1 MSSETLVV
9 KSKDDIIQY
18 VDRHPT
24 QHNTA
29 LLVAIVL
36 GGMFL
41 SAYDLTILGTATDQL
56 TSEFS
61 LSSWGLS
68 VVMTLMPV
76 GALMGAYIGGFYA
89 DRIGRKLV
97 FTVCLVLLIVSSVGA
112 ALAPNPLWLGIFRL
126 LMGFGI
132 GLDAPVAS
140 SLLAEFSSIKDRG
153 RNVNYWQVVWYIS
166 VVFSSLIVMGLHLMD
181 TGVFLW
187 RWSVGVGAVL
197 ALILLILRL
206 MFVGESPMWAAK
218 NQPLEKAVKVLE
230 KHYNISVKLEPS
242 TNNVEG
248 RQIVKLPLKVLFN
261 KRYRSRTIMA
271 CVVASIQSLQYYAV
285 GLYIPL
291 IAVFIMGEGK
301 LESLLGTAIV
311 NVAGIVGALTG
322 VLLTTKFGVR
332 KLTIIGFSLVIF
344 SMVVVGIT
352 FGNVS
357 MGLIAVLIG
366 LFLFGHS
373 GGPGPSAKTIGALSY
388 PTSLRGYGTG
398 FVESIDRI
406 GSIIGTFSFPVI
418 LSATSLG
425 TTMLIIAIF
434 PVIGLATMLFIKWEP
449 VGKDIEKEDEDIEK
463 EMIS

>member
-1 MSSETLVV
+1 MSNGTIVV
-9 KSKDDIIQY
+9 KSKDDIIDY
-18 VDRHPT
+18 VDQNPS
-24 QHNTA
+24 QHKTV
-29 LLVAIVL
+29 LLVSIVL

-56 TSEFS
+56 TSEFT
-61 LSSWGLS
+61 LSSLGLS
-68 VVMTLMPV
+68 IVMTLMPV
-76 GALMGAYIGGFYA
+76 GALVGAYVGGFYA

-97 FTVCLVLLIVSSVGA
+97 FTVCLLLLIVASVGA
-112 ALAPNPLWLGIFRL
+112 ALAPSPAWLGFFRL

-140 SLLAEFSSIKDRG
+140 SLLAEFSNIRDRG

-166 VVFSSLIVMGLHLMD
+166 IVSSSLIVIGLHLLD

-206 MFVGESPMWAAK
+206 IFVGESPMWAAK
-218 NQPLEKAVKVLE
+218 NQPLKKAVKVLE
-230 KHYNISVKLEPS
+230 KHYNVSVKLEAS
-242 TNNVEG
+242 SEVEG
-248 RQIVKLPLKVLFN
+248 RQIVKAPLKVLFN

-271 CVVASIQSLQYYAV
+271 CAVASIQSLQYYAV

-301 LESLLGTAIV
+301 LESLIGTALV

-322 VLLTTKFGVR
+322 VLLTTKYGVR
-332 KLTIIGFSLVIF
+332 KLTIIGFSIVIF
-344 SMVVVGIT
+344 SMVVVGVIQ
-352 FGNVS
+352 GKVPMS
-357 MGLIAVLIG
+357 LIAVLIG

-398 FVESIDRI
+398 FVESIDRV
-406 GSIIGTFSFPVI
+406 GSIIGTFAFPVI
-418 LSATSLG
+418 LSATGLG

-434 PVIGLATMLFIKWEP
+434 PVIGLITSLLIKWEP
-449 VGKDIEKEDEDIEK
+449 VGKDIEQEDEDIRK
-463 EMIS
+463 EIVS